1 MMASHHELENNI
13 IIMIHEMVIH
23 GPRRIATALL
33 SMKGLRRQSP
43 GRVFL
48 GKIEGFHQE
57 TGSRLAIPWR

>member
-33 SMKGLRRQSP
+33 PMKGLRRQ
-43 GRVFL
+43 VLAEF
-48 GKIEGFHQE
+48 
-57 TGSRLAIPWR
+57 SREN